1 MKPDPET
8 GMVKGDG
15 QFAAAHRT
23 TGALP
28 MAGQS
33 PSSGLLVSR
42 PASSRC
48 FGSLAPSFVAAG
60 LRLGRGLVPALL
72 SLPPLAVAL
81 LLLPAPEA
89 AAQSRGVT
97 IVETGGSTEVSE
109 VAGEDTYTV
118 VLNTD
123 PSASVEIAVSSSN
136 EAATVSPATL
146 TFTAG
151 GDGSGS
157 VGNGNWAVAQTVTVT
172 GVDDLRD
179 NLGARRP
186 SIRHTATSSH
196 SSYDNITIPD
206 LRITVL
212 DNETSSVIIHES
224 NGFTSVTE
232 AAGNMHTDTYKV
244 SITSEPFVESDPV
257 KIIMTRDPL
266 VTNFDFNPKT
276 LTFNATNWSTP
287 QTVTVTGVDD
297 SVDQTSLSESIAV
310 KGESEYSVNYK
321 TTFDSVAVRVL
332 DDDSVGVAI
341 VEPSYA
347 EGDAVEV
354 TEAPGRD
361 NTNIYRVVL
370 ESAPLGTVRIAPESS
385 DTTAATV
392 SPATLTFTPSNWSR
406 PQIVTVTGVNDRQP
420 NAGGKRSAPI
430 NHTVTSTEDERYNG
444 VTHEEG
450 GDISVP
456 QVNVDVIGVESAIV
470 LTHSNGSTTVTEAD
484 GAGQIDT
491 YTVALNN
498 AISTNVIIEIPE
510 LFADP
515 YNKLNLIRVTTP
527 GGTQDRD
534 NNDVAVM
541 TFTSANWDTPQ
552 TVTVT
557 GRDNEID
564 HPENKFDFTITHTA
578 VSSPPNS
585 YNGLTAD
592 LALTFVNDDADVAGV
607 TLRES
612 NGSTRVTEAP
622 GLLQS
627 DTYTIS
633 LDSDVLV
640 NAVRVIVT
648 SSDEDRLLVASGV
661 DFEIPGVEII
671 FSDPGPTAFC
681 SLSGGPG
688 AVDNECIVRVT
699 AVDDTVDQVGNSSVS
714 ISHSISLPLQIN
726 GVDFPLSPYADVVIP
741 DVIATVVDDDRVG
754 LITNETNGFTSVT
767 EADGVTRTDQYT
779 LALAALPTADVEIA
793 MVSGNPAAATV
804 SPARLT
810 FTPSNWNTAQ
820 AVTVT
825 AVDDAT
831 QQINNRTIA
840 ITNIATS
847 TDTRYDALSSRIVVT
862 VVDNDHGPGLTISQ
876 SDGST
881 AVTEAAA
888 GRTDTYTMVLN
899 TQPASNVVIGPVSSK
914 TSPSGA
920 TVSPA
925 SLTFTPTNW
934 DTAQTVTVTAV
945 DDNLVQG
952 TSQAVLITH
961 TFISGDPQYSTLA
974 NYFPRLVVS
983 VEDNE
988 NSRWRIVESDGNTLL
1003 TEAPGGRT
1011 DTYTVAMISQDS
1023 QTRTL
1028 EPVSSDPAV
1037 VTVSP
1042 ATLTFTTS
1050 DYFTPQTVTVTAVDD
1065 NLDQSSLRTVT
1076 ITHNLTVNNPPYRIA
1091 LDVLVLDDDTVGVTV
1106 TESFGPTVY
1115 QETLVRE
1122 GGDTDTY
1129 AVVLDTQPSQRVT
1142 IVPTSSNTGTATVR
1156 PATLSFSTAN
1166 WNRPQTVTVTAVN
1179 DISSGNRRVVIRHTA
1194 TSNDGDYNG
1203 IDIPSV
1209 NVRVLDNDGLVITST
1224 SGSRIGS
1231 FSCPPGVRYEYPS
1244 GTLVCPSSGVLTFN
1258 RVTLAEN
1265 DGDVTSETYRV
1276 ELATEPSTDVLVE
1289 VTSSEM
1295 EVAMASPATLTFTQS
1310 DWSTPQTVTVTAV
1323 DDIVDQ
1329 KTNRRSAVITHTVNS
1344 TDETYNAIT
1353 SDINVTVIDDGDTV
1367 NHFGPQLNFV
1377 STAYTGGEAADLRT
1391 VNVALSVTPTY
1402 DVDGVDVEVM
1412 YTVTGTA
1419 SFNED
1424 FLIPSVAP
1432 FNPPD
1437 PVSENLGRRLV
1448 GDTPPANTL
1457 VGTVTLSASAET
1469 ISIPVTIL
1477 DDSMEESDETIV
1489 LTLLSDI
1496 PGPSTV
1502 GPQDST
1508 TITILDNDSPP
1519 PPPITTP
1526 PPSAPV
1532 VSITGGPDIME
1543 GGDAVFT
1550 MTAAPAPAT
1559 GETINVNV
1567 TISDSGTFAR
1577 SGQTGNRMITIDDT
1591 GMAQFTVFTDNDSTQ
1606 EQDGTITAT
1615 VQRGSG
1621 YRLHPSDALALV
1633 MVSDNELALVFGDAT
1648 SLMVHGGGKDSYTI
1662 ALDNQPMSGD
1672 LTVTIIGHENTHL
1685 TADPTTLTFTS
1696 SNWNTPQTVT
1706 LTAAKNADDARII
1719 LTHRAR
1725 GTNYQG
1731 LTATVDVTVVAVD
1744 PVPTKALHLRF
1755 GRTLSQQVVDAL
1767 QDRFATLPTEGGL
1780 QVAVA
1785 GETITDA
1792 TPLAEHEGV
1801 LSKALGF
1808 ENVTTRQLVQG
1819 SSFSFAPEQE
1829 GVAPRLAFWGE
1840 GAFSSFNGEQD
1851 DFSLDGD
1858 VTTLLVGADWGTERW
1873 RAGAA
1878 LTRSWSNGSYEGDND
1893 ADGDASN
1900 TLTGLFPYGHYALS
1914 PRLGIWGTVG
1924 YGWGE
1929 LSLEPDDGEDYTPST
1944 TMTMAAL
1951 GIDGVVLDGGSEGFS
1966 VNTTADV
1973 LTLKTSSEDVDGL
1986 DSSEGNLS
1994 RIRVGLEAT
2003 RPLPLDQGASLL
2015 PSMEVGIRQDSGD
2028 AEFGFG
2034 MDLGAGILWMDPE
2047 RGISGELKGRT
2058 LLLHTEEDFQEQ
2070 SLAFSFSWEPSP
2082 HNRGPS
2088 LSMGHTMGAVP
2099 SDGMDALLNSTTI
2112 KGLDIASGNGQQ
2124 FEAELA
2130 YGFSAYN
2137 DRLSF
2142 IPALGLALSPAS
2154 RNYSLLWSLAPY
2166 SDQAQA
2172 DPWEV
2177 SLEGER
2183 QEKNAPA
2190 SPVDHSLK
2198 LRFSTLF

>member
-8 GMVKGDG
+8 GMVKEDG

-23 TGALP
+23 MGALP

-33 PSSGLLVSR
+33 PSSRLLVSR

-81 LLLPAPEA
+81 LLFPAPEA

-118 VLNTD
+118 VLNSD

-157 VGNGNWAVAQTVTVT
+157 TGNGNWAVAQTVTVT

-186 SIRHTATSSH
+186 SISHTATSSH
-196 SSYDNITIPD
+196 SSYDNISIPD

-212 DNETSSVIIHES
+212 DNETSSVIIQES

-232 AAGNMHTDTYKV
+232 AAGDMNTDTYKV

-257 KIIMTRDPL
+257 KIIMTKDPL
-266 VTNFDFNPKT
+266 VTNFDFSPKT

-297 SVDQTSLSESIAV
+297 SVDQTSLSESIDV
-310 KGESEYSVNYK
+310 KGSSEYSVNYK

-347 EGDAVEV
+347 TGNAVEV

-406 PQIVTVTGVNDRQP
+406 PQIVTVTGVNDRQT

-430 NHTVTSTEDERYNG
+430 NHTVTSTADERYNG

-456 QVNVDVIGVESAIV
+456 QVNVDVIGVEAAIV

-515 YNKLNLIRVTTP
+515 YGKIDLMTVITP
-527 GGTQDRD
+527 GGTESRRGD
-534 NNDVAVM
+534 DVALM

-557 GRDNEID
+557 GRGNQID
-564 HPENKFDFTITHTA
+564 HPENEFNFTITHTA

-592 LALTFVNDDADVAGV
+592 LAVTFVNDDADVAGV

-612 NGSTRVTEAP
+612 NDSTLVTEAP

-640 NAVRVIVT
+640 TAVRVVVT
-648 SSDEDRLLVASGV
+648 SSDEERLLVASGV
-661 DFEIPGVEII
+661 DFEIPGVEIV

-688 AVDNECIVRVT
+688 ELGNECIVRVT
-699 AVDDTVDQVGNSSVS
+699 AVDDTVDQVGDSSVS
-714 ISHSISLPLQIN
+714 ISHSISTPLQLN
-726 GVDFPLSPYADVVIP
+726 GVDFPLSPYTDVVIP
-741 DVIATVVDDDRVG
+741 DVIVTVVDDDRVG
-754 LITNETNGFTSVT
+754 LITNETNGSTSVT
-767 EADGVTRTDQYT
+767 EADGVARTDQYT

-793 MVSGNPAAATV
+793 MVSGNPAAVTV

-825 AVDDAT
+825 AVDDAI

-899 TQPASNVVIGPVSSK
+899 TQPASTVVIGAVSSK

-925 SLTFTPTNW
+925 SLTFTTTNW

-961 TFISGDPQYSTLA
+961 TFISGDPQYSILA
-974 NYFPRLVVS
+974 NSFPRLVVS

-988 NSRWRIVESDGNTLL
+988 NSRWRIVESGGNTLL

-1122 GGDTDTY
+1122 GGDSDTY

-1142 IVPTSSNTGTATVR
+1142 ITAAAILQHCGFRCGDSGDPIARVVTVS

-1166 WNRPQTVTVTAVN
+1166 WNSPQTVTVTAVN
-1179 DISSGNRRVVIRHTA
+1179 NDASSGNRRVVIRHTA
-1194 TSNDGDYNG
+1194 TSNDGDYNS

-1209 NVRVLDNDGLVITST
+1209 NVRVLDDDVLVITRST
-1224 SGSRIGS
+1224 GSRSIDN
-1231 FSCPPGVRYEYPS
+1231 
-1244 GTLVCPSSGVLTFN
+1244 LVV
-1258 RVTLAEN
+1258 AEN

-1276 ELATEPSTDVLVE
+1276 KLAAEPSSDVFVE
-1289 VTSSEM
+1289 VTSSDM
-1295 EVAMASPATLTFTQS
+1295 EVAMASHATLTFTQS

-1323 DDIVDQ
+1323 DDVIDNDN
-1329 KTNRRSAVITHTVNS
+1329 NRRKALITHTAQS
-1344 TDETYNAIT
+1344 TDESYNDTT
-1353 SDINVTVIDDGDTV
+1353 SSFSVTVIDDGDTA
-1367 NHFGPQLNFV
+1367 NASSPQLNFV

-1402 DVDGVDVEVM
+1402 AAAGVDVEVM

-1424 FLIPSVAP
+1424 FLIPSVEP
-1432 FNPPD
+1432 FNPPEDMPDVFAPVRD
-1437 PVSENLGRRLV
+1437 PL
-1448 GDTPPANTL
+1448 PANTL
-1457 VGTVTLSASAET
+1457 VGTVTMSASSDT

-1489 LTLLSDI
+1489 LTVLSDI

-1508 TITILDNDSPP
+1508 TITILDNDGTP

-1543 GGDAVFT
+1543 GGEAVFT

-1567 TISDSGTFAR
+1567 TISDSGTFAS
-1577 SGQTGNRMITIDDT
+1577 SGQIGNRMITIDDT
-1591 GMAQFTVFTDNDSTQ
+1591 GMAQFTVFTDDDSTQ

-1731 LTATVDVTVVAVD
+1731 LTATVNVTVVAVD
-1744 PVPTKALHLRF
+1744 PVPTRALHLRF

-1780 QVAVA
+1780 QVAIA

-1792 TPLAEHEGV
+1792 TPLVEHEGV

-1840 GAFSSFNGEQD
+1840 GAFSSFSGEQD

-2070 SLAFSFSWEPSP
+2070 SLALSFSWEPSP

-2088 LSMGHTMGAVP
+2088 LSMGHTMGAAP

-2112 KGLDIASGNGQQ
+2112 EGLAIAPGNGQQ

-2142 IPALGLALSPAS
+2142 TPALGLALSPTS

-2166 SDQAQA
+2166 SQQAQA

>member
-8 GMVKGDG
+8 GMVKEDG

-23 TGALP
+23 MGALP

-33 PSSGLLVSR
+33 PSSRLLVSR

-81 LLLPAPEA
+81 LLFPAPEA

-118 VLNTD
+118 VLNSD

-157 VGNGNWAVAQTVTVT
+157 TGNGNWAVAQTVTVT

-186 SIRHTATSSH
+186 SISHTATSSH
-196 SSYDNITIPD
+196 SSYDNISIPD

-212 DNETSSVIIHES
+212 DNETSSVIIQES

-232 AAGNMHTDTYKV
+232 AAGNMNTDTYKV

-257 KIIMTRDPL
+257 KIIMGKDPL
-266 VTNFDFNPKT
+266 VTNFDFSPKT

-297 SVDQTSLSESIAV
+297 SVDQTSLSESIDV
-310 KGESEYSVNYK
+310 KGSSEYSVNYK

-347 EGDAVEV
+347 TGNAVEV

-392 SPATLTFTPSNWSR
+392 SPATLTFTPSNWNR

-430 NHTVTSTEDERYNG
+430 DHTVTSATDQRYNG
-444 VTHEEG
+444 ATHEEG

-498 AISTNVIIEIPE
+498 AISTNVIIEIPP
-510 LFADP
+510 LIADP
-515 YNKLNLIRVTTP
+515 YGRTSVISVTTP
-527 GGTQDRD
+527 GGT
-534 NNDVAVM
+534 NDSGRNEVAVM

-557 GRDNEID
+557 GRDNEFD
-564 HPENKFDFTITHTA
+564 HPENTFDFTITHTA

-592 LALTFVNDDADVAGV
+592 LALTFVSDDADVAGV
-607 TLRES
+607 TLQES
-612 NGSTRVTEAP
+612 NDSTLVTETP

-627 DTYTIS
+627 DTYTLR
-633 LDSDVLV
+633 LDSDPLV
-640 NAVRVIVT
+640 NGVNIMVT
-648 SSDEDRLLVASGV
+648 SSDEDRLLVSSLIDFGV
-661 DFEIPGVEII
+661 PGIP
-671 FSDPGPTAFC
+671 FSDPGPTATC
-681 SLSGGPG
+681 SLADVSI
-688 AVDNECIVRVT
+688 ECIVRVT
-699 AVDDTVDQVGNSSVS
+699 AVDDTVDQVGDSSVS
-714 ISHSISLPLQIN
+714 ISHSISTPLQLN
-726 GVDFPLSPYADVVIP
+726 GVDFPLSPYTDVVIP
-741 DVIATVVDDDRVG
+741 DVIVTVVDDDRVG

-767 EADGVTRTDQYT
+767 EADGVARTDQYT

-793 MVSGNPAAATV
+793 MVSGNPAAVTV

-825 AVDDAT
+825 AVDDAI
-831 QQINNRTIA
+831 QQINNRTVA

-974 NYFPRLVVS
+974 NYFPRLIVS

-988 NSRWRIVESDGNTLL
+988 TSKWRIVESGGSTLL

-1011 DTYTVAMISQDS
+1011 DTYEVFMVSEDS
-1023 QTRTL
+1023 VSPRTL
-1028 EPVSSDPAV
+1028 EPVSSDPAA

-1042 ATLTFTTS
+1042 ATLTFTRSTWS
-1050 DYFTPQTVTVTAVDD
+1050 VPRTVTVTAVDD
-1065 NLDQSSLRTVT
+1065 NLDQDSLRPVT
-1076 ITHNLTVNNPPYRIA
+1076 ITHNLTSGLAAYRTT
-1091 LDVLVLDDDTVGVTV
+1091 LDIFVVDDDTVGVTV

-1122 GGDTDTY
+1122 GGDSDTY

-1142 IVPTSSNTGTATVR
+1142 ITAAAILQHCGFRCGDPGDPIARVVTVS
-1156 PATLSFSTAN
+1156 PATLSFTTTN
-1166 WNRPQTVTVTAVN
+1166 WNSPKTVTVTAVN
-1179 DISSGNRRVVIRHTA
+1179 NDTSSGNRRVVIHHTA
-1194 TSNDGDYNG
+1194 TSNDGDYNS

-1209 NVRVLDNDGLVITST
+1209 NVRVLDDDVLVITRST
-1224 SGSRIGS
+1224 GSRSIDN
-1231 FSCPPGVRYEYPS
+1231 
-1244 GTLVCPSSGVLTFN
+1244 LVV
-1258 RVTLAEN
+1258 AEN

-1276 ELATEPSTDVLVE
+1276 KLAAEPSSDVFVE
-1289 VTSSEM
+1289 VTSSDM
-1295 EVAMASPATLTFTQS
+1295 EVAMASHATLTFTQS

-1323 DDIVDQ
+1323 DDVIDNDN
-1329 KTNRRSAVITHTVNS
+1329 NRRKALITHTAQS
-1344 TDETYNAIT
+1344 TDESYNDTT
-1353 SDINVTVIDDGDTV
+1353 SSFSVTVIDDGDTA
-1367 NHFGPQLNFV
+1367 NASSPQLNFV

-1402 DVDGVDVEVM
+1402 AAAGVDVEVM

-1432 FNPPD
+1432 FNPRELPD
-1437 PVSENLGRRLV
+1437 HFVPPV
-1448 GDTPPANTL
+1448 GDTLPANTL
-1457 VGTVTLSASAET
+1457 VGTVTMSASAET

-1489 LTLLSDI
+1489 LTVLSDI

-1508 TITILDNDSPP
+1508 TITILDNDGTP

-1567 TISDSGTFAR
+1567 TISDSGTFAS
-1577 SGQTGNRMITIDDT
+1577 SGQIGNRMITIDDT
-1591 GMAQFTVFTDNDSTQ
+1591 GMAQFTVFTDDDSTQ

-1731 LTATVDVTVVAVD
+1731 LTATVNVTVVAVD
-1744 PVPTKALHLRF
+1744 PVPTRALHLRF

-1840 GAFSSFNGEQD
+1840 GAFSSFSGEQD

-2070 SLAFSFSWEPSP
+2070 SLALSFSWEPSP

-2088 LSMGHTMGAVP
+2088 LSMGHTMGAAP

-2112 KGLDIASGNGQQ
+2112 EGLAIAPGNGQQ

-2142 IPALGLALSPAS
+2142 TPALGLALSPTS

-2166 SDQAQA
+2166 SQQAQA

>member
-8 GMVKGDG
+8 GMVKEDG

-33 PSSGLLVSR
+33 PSSRLLASR

-81 LLLPAPEA
+81 LLFPAPEA

-123 PSASVEIAVSSSN
+123 PSASVEIAVSSGN

-172 GVDDLRD
+172 GVDDFRD

-186 SIRHTATSSH
+186 SISHTATSSH
-196 SSYDNITIPD
+196 SSYNNISIPD

-232 AAGNMHTDTYKV
+232 AAGNMNTDTYKV

-276 LTFNATNWSTP
+276 LTFNATNWSMP

-310 KGESEYSVNYK
+310 KGNSQYSVNYK

-361 NTNIYRVVL
+361 NTNTYRVVL

-420 NAGGKRSAPI
+420 NTDGKRSAPI
-430 NHTVTSTEDERYNG
+430 NHTVTSTEDQRYNG

-456 QVNVDVIGVESAIV
+456 QVNVDVIGVESVII

-498 AISTNVIIEIPE
+498 AISTNVIIETPE
-510 LFADP
+510 LISDP
-515 YNKLNLIRVTTP
+515 YGGLNVIRVTTP

-541 TFTSANWDTPQ
+541 TFTPTDWDTPQ

-564 HPENKFDFTITHTA
+564 HPENTFDFTITHTA

-612 NGSTRVTEAP
+612 NDSTLVTETP

-627 DTYTIS
+627 DTYRIS
-633 LDSDVLV
+633 LATRPLV
-640 NAVRVIVT
+640 NGVSVIVT
-648 SSDEDRLLVASGV
+648 SSDEDRLLVASAI
-661 DFEIPGVEII
+661 DFGIPGLEIP
-671 FSDPGPTAFC
+671 FSDPGPTALC
-681 SLSGGPG
+681 SLSGRPG
-688 AVDNECIVRVT
+688 DGDCIVRVT
-699 AVDDTVDQVGNSSVS
+699 AVDDDEDQVGNSSVS
-714 ISHSISLPLQIN
+714 ISHSISTPLQLN

-741 DVIATVVDDDRVG
+741 DVIVTVVDDDRVG
-754 LITNETNGFTSVT
+754 LITNETNGSTSVT
-767 EADGVTRTDQYT
+767 EADGVSRTDHYT

-793 MVSGNPAAATV
+793 MVSSKPEAATV

-810 FTPSNWNTAQ
+810 FTPSNWNVEQ
-820 AVTVT
+820 WVTVT

-881 AVTEAAA
+881 AVTEAAGA
-888 GRTDTYTMVLN
+888 TRTDTYTMVLN
-899 TQPASNVVIGPVSSK
+899 TEPASNVVIGPVSSK

-961 TFISGDPQYSTLA
+961 RFISGDPQYSTLA
-974 NYFPRLVVS
+974 NYFPRLFVS

-988 NSRWRIVESDGNTLL
+988 TSKWRIVESGGNTLL

-1011 DTYTVAMISQDS
+1011 DTYTVVMVSQDT

-1028 EPVSSDPAV
+1028 EPVSSDPAA

-1042 ATLTFTTS
+1042 ATLTFTQS
-1050 DYFTPQTVTVTAVDD
+1050 DWSTPQTVTVTAVDD
-1065 NLDQSSLRTVT
+1065 NLDQDSLRPVT
-1076 ITHNLTVNNPPYRIA
+1076 ITHNITSGLAPYRTT
-1091 LDVLVLDDDTVGVTV
+1091 LDIFVLDNDTVGVTV

-1122 GGDTDTY
+1122 GGDRDTY
-1129 AVVLDTQPSQRVT
+1129 AVVLDTQPSHRVT
-1142 IVPTSSNTGTATVR
+1142 ITAAAILQHCGFRCGDRGDPIARVVTVSPT
-1156 PATLSFSTAN
+1156 TLSFSTAN
-1166 WNRPQTVTVTAVN
+1166 WNSPQTVTVTAVN
-1179 DISSGNRRVVIRHTA
+1179 NNTSSGNRRVVIRHTA
-1194 TSNDGDYNG
+1194 TSSDGDYNS

-1209 NVRVLDNDGLVITST
+1209 NVRVLDDDVLVITRST
-1224 SGSRIGS
+1224 GSGSIDNLI
-1231 FSCPPGVRYEYPS
+1231 V
-1244 GTLVCPSSGVLTFN
+1244 
-1258 RVTLAEN
+1258 AEN
-1265 DGDVTSETYRV
+1265 DGDVTSETYRM
-1276 ELATEPSTDVLVE
+1276 ELAAEPSSDVFVE
-1289 VTSSEM
+1289 VTSSDM

-1323 DDIVDQ
+1323 DDVIDNEN
-1329 KTNRRSAVITHTVNS
+1329 NRRKALITHTAQS
-1344 TDETYNAIT
+1344 TDESYNDTT
-1353 SDINVTVIDDGDTV
+1353 SSISVTVIDDGDTA
-1367 NHFGPQLNFV
+1367 NASSPQLNFV
-1377 STAYTGGEAADLRT
+1377 STAYTGGEATDLRT

-1402 DVDGVDVEVM
+1402 AADGVDVEVM

-1424 FLIPSVAP
+1424 FLIPSVQL
-1432 FNPPD
+1432 FNPPELAD
-1437 PVSENLGRRLV
+1437 QLV
-1448 GDTPPANTL
+1448 PPDDTLPANTL
-1457 VGTVTLSASAET
+1457 VGTVTMSASSET

-1477 DDSMEESDETIV
+1477 DDSMEESGETIV
-1489 LTLLSDI
+1489 LTLYDI
-1496 PGPSTV
+1496 PDPSTM

-1508 TITILDNDSPP
+1508 TITILDNDSTP
-1519 PPPITTP
+1519 PPPIPTP

-1577 SGQTGNRMITIDDT
+1577 SGEIGSRMITIDDT

-1672 LTVTIIGHENTHL
+1672 LTLTITGHENTHL

-1706 LTAAKNADDARII
+1706 LTAAKNADDARIT
-1719 LTHRAR
+1719 LRHRAS
-1725 GTNYQG
+1725 TNYQG

-1767 QDRFATLPTEGGL
+1767 QDRFATLPTEGL

-1829 GVAPRLAFWGE
+1829 GVDPRLAFWGE
-1840 GAFSSFNGEQD
+1840 GAFSSFSGEQD

-1893 ADGDASN
+1893 ADGDAGN
-1900 TLTGLFPYGHYALS
+1900 TLTGLFPYGHYALT

-2088 LSMGHTMGAVP
+2088 LSMGHTMGAAP

-2112 KGLDIASGNGQQ
+2112 EGLNIAPGNGQQ

-2142 IPALGLALSPAS
+2142 IPALGLALSPTT